1 VTAPSA
7 PPQLAVSRRCPA
19 PPTPILDPPP
29 PPSLPLLH
37 RRRRQ
42 WPRFTRMAPPQRSSA
57 PSCIPAFDELSLH
70 PLAGNGSRVVGLG
83 SS

>member
-1 VTAPSA
+1 MSSSTYSHPRST
-7 PPQLAVSRRCPA
+7 SSS
-19 PPTPILDPPP
+19 
-29 PPSLPLLH
+29 SLPLLH